1 MEDDDDYDLD
11 FEALERNALSQEST
25 PDMEEGFV
33 AIDCG
38 GRCIS
43 SGALVARTGP
53 RGTSRPGPDQLSHRC
68 EVSPQPP
75 APCVHA
81 ARRVLFCRTEMC
93 KSIATAH
100 SDGYRPMLHP
110 APAAHDSLMR
120 GTAVRAQLGRADEAP
135 SGEGVARSRGLTAAI
150 SGPCRDAEGTLA
162 TCPVPNTV
170 QS

>member
-1 MEDDDDYDLD
+1 
-11 FEALERNALSQEST
+11 
-25 PDMEEGFV
+25 
-33 AIDCG
+33 
-38 GRCIS
+38 
-43 SGALVARTGP
+43 
-53 RGTSRPGPDQLSHRC
+53 
-68 EVSPQPP
+68 VSPQPP